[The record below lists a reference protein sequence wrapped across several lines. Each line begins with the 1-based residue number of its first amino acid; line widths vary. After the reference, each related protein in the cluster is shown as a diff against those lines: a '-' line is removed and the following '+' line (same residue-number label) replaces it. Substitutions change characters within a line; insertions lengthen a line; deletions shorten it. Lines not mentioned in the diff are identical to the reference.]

1 MEKLEITEEVLERL
15 AASMAQAI
23 PDLECP
29 ERCDCGWVYR
39 YVELSAKFY
48 REEWEWACLA
58 YAIVRYRVARKS
70 EKYGPD

>member
-1 MEKLEITEEVLERL
+1 MEKREITEDVLERL

-39 YVELSAKFY
+39 YVELSAEFY

-58 YAIVRYRVARKS
+58 YAMVCCRAARTS
-70 EKYGPD
+70 EKHEPD